1 MADDP
6 TGFIPVVKEVG
17 KGGSKDFPHNVYLRR
32 DKPGGRQLIVEARGG
47 EMHQNATI
55 VRHPLL
61 QQSLT
66 ILRNVESDTAAFR
79 HHATIVASFLLIEA
93 TRHLH
98 VAPINITTPLAET
111 TGEHIDDQL
120 VIVPVLRA
128 GLALLPAAQTL
139 LPDVP
144 VGFLGLERDEHTA
157 VAREYYQKF
166 PNGLSDYKAIILDPM
181 LATGGSLEE
190 TIHAV
195 TKRGCNQIVLVCVVA
210 APEGI
215 ERVMTTYP
223 DTQLYTAAIDSHLD
237 ERKFIVPGLG
247 DFGDR
252 YFGT

>member
-1 MADDP
+1 MHSNV
-6 TGFIPVVKEVG
+6 TVVTHPV
-17 KGGSKDFPHNVYLRR
+17 
-32 DKPGGRQLIVEARGG
+32 
-47 EMHQNATI
+47 
-55 VRHPLL
+55 L
-61 QQSLT
+61 QHSLT
-66 ILRNVESDTAAFR
+66 LLRDAASDTAAFR
-79 HHATIVASFLLIEA
+79 RHAAIAASFLLIEA
-93 TRHLH
+93 TRQLH
-98 VAPINITTPLAET
+98 TKSVQINTPLTGT
-111 TGEHIDDQL
+111 TGDQLEERL

-157 VAREYYQKF
+157 VAREYYHKF
-166 PNGLSDYKAIILDPM
+166 PNELSDYTAIILDPM
-181 LATGGSLEE
+181 LATGGSLQE

-195 TKRGCNQIVLVCVVA
+195 MKRGCNQIILVCVVA

-215 ERVMTTYP
+215 ERVMATHP
-223 DTQLYTAAIDSHLD
+223 DAQLFTASIDSHLD